1 MYLIHNLIHTLSPL
15 HLSSEDIDTSM
26 KEVTEEQHDLHI
38 LSELPTLQSSVADLT
53 TERDNAETKS
63 SEEQSEDEAEEKM
76 TVSNANANGGNNEST
91 ASVPSKETTETATP
105 TKQLP
110 PTDIAATTPPPP
122 SSNKAWE
129 QPPPPPNSVH
139 STNSSMLL
147 MRGDGGSNSS
157 SSSSSISS
165 RVSISEGMRSDEE
178 GDTEGDLTRNV
189 GGIDLSDR
197 EYSYVGREEEEQW
210 GEFTPDDDL
219 LSDDG
224 GEDYEYPIDPDE
236 EVVDDAVDDA
246 VNEIMKR
253 NDLIDTQIA
262 NETHVENT
270 EDATYTN
277 PAASVDSFEIGF
289 ARSGFDIINIP
300 GSRTSTLLSMVF
312 KYSCKAGI
320 TMHELTSTHCITFR
334 GSHPINVRCCETL
347 EDLGINNGDVIVV
360 KGDIDGKKVDG
371 PMHVGDHTNK
381 SPRNDDEIVIR
392 IGVVYTNRLKQRIL
406 EHQQYTVSSTTTPV
420 GLVLQHYSSKLGIQ
434 GATFSFQRYKELNS
448 STQYTCNDLGM
459 VADDIIMINTE
470 EEVSVTTPPQHNV
483 QAATESQSPTGMI
496 ISYCVHLVVL
506 FECI

>member
-1 MYLIHNLIHTLSPL
+1 
-15 HLSSEDIDTSM
+15 
-26 KEVTEEQHDLHI
+26 
-38 LSELPTLQSSVADLT
+38 
-53 TERDNAETKS
+53 
-63 SEEQSEDEAEEKM
+63 
-76 TVSNANANGGNNEST
+76 
-91 ASVPSKETTETATP
+91 
-105 TKQLP
+105 
-110 PTDIAATTPPPP
+110 
-122 SSNKAWE
+122 
-129 QPPPPPNSVH
+129 
-139 STNSSMLL
+139 
-147 MRGDGGSNSS
+147 
-157 SSSSSISS
+157 
-165 RVSISEGMRSDEE
+165 
-178 GDTEGDLTRNV
+178 
-189 GGIDLSDR
+189 
-197 EYSYVGREEEEQW
+197 
-210 GEFTPDDDL
+210 
-219 LSDDG
+219 
-224 GEDYEYPIDPDE
+224 
-236 EVVDDAVDDA
+236 
-246 VNEIMKR
+246 
-253 NDLIDTQIA
+253 
-262 NETHVENT
+262 
-270 EDATYTN
+270 
-277 PAASVDSFEIGF
+277 
-289 ARSGFDIINIP
+289 
-300 GSRTSTLLSMVF
+300 
-312 KYSCKAGI
+312 
-320 TMHELTSTHCITFR
+320 MHELTSTHCITFR